1 MIRQTLLE
9 AAGNLLAA
17 WQRSMLAL
25 LGIVV
30 GAGAVISMLHAG
42 AMARQETVR
51 QFRQMGTETLILRAD
66 SPNGLGNFRLGDI
79 ESVPRMVTAVSE
91 IAPFMIGGGPIGFEG
106 QTRNAGFLGVTDSF
120 DDVARLPMA
129 RGRFL
134 SSFDRFELHAVLGSE
149 LAEQLSQPFSPIR
162 LGSQIR
168 VGRYVFTVI
177 GIVEPVLMN
186 PMLPVDING
195 TLFLSLANARR
206 VMAVPQ
212 LSMAVARMAP
222 GADPEVA
229 TAQLQQHLGPGLRDA
244 TLNVMSARQL
254 IAGMNSQV
262 RLVALLLGAVGSI
275 ALVLGGVGVMNIMLM
290 SVSERKREI
299 GIRLAIGAR
308 RRDVR
313 RLFLAEALILS
324 MLGAVL
330 GVALGFAGGF
340 GFAWMSGWQV
350 SFSPLAAPLGAGV
363 SLAAGVFFGFYPA
376 VMAARLDP
384 IEALRSE

>member
-1 MIRQTLLE
+1 MIRQTLIE
-9 AAGNLLAA
+9 AAGNLLAS
-17 WQRSMLAL
+17 WQRSLLAL

-42 AMARQETVR
+42 TMARQETIR
-51 QFRQMGTETLILRAD
+51 QFRQMGTDTLILRAD
-66 SPNGLGNFRLGDI
+66 SPQGLGNFRLGDI
-79 ESVPRMVTAVSE
+79 ESVPQFVPTVRE
-91 IAPFMIGGGPIGFEG
+91 IAPFMIGGGPIAYEG
-106 QTRNAGFLGVTDSF
+106 QNRNAGFLGATPEF
-120 DDVARLPMA
+120 AQVARLPMA
-129 RGRFL
+129 QGRFL
-134 SSFDRFELHAVLGSE
+134 SAFDRFELHAVLGSDI
-149 LAEQLSQPFSPIR
+149 AQQLSQPFAPIR
-162 LGSQIR
+162 TGSQLRI
-168 VGRYVFTVI
+168 GRYVFTVI
-177 GIVEPVLMN
+177 GILEPTLMN

-195 TLFLSLANARR
+195 TVFLSLPNARR
-206 VMAVPQ
+206 VMALPQ
-212 LSMAVARMAP
+212 LSMAIARLQTD
-222 GADPEVA
+222 ADPDVA
-229 TAQLQQHLGPGLRDA
+229 TVQLQQHLGPGLRDA
-244 TLNVMSARQL
+244 TLNVLSARQL

-324 MLGAVL
+324 VLGAVL

-350 SFSPLAAPLGAGV
+350 SFSALAAPLGAGV
-363 SLAAGVFFGFYPA
+363 SLAVGVFFGFYPA